1 MVGSSVPHGDVT
13 ATGSKAVILFYAL
26 ELLISQV
33 AGRELILRFIVVG
46 VLAMLTLK
54 SVVSLPVI

>member
-1 MVGSSVPHGDVT
+1 MPHGDVT